1 MRARCGLTVDW
12 SFFESCHGKC
22 YCDPEGGALKNA
34 ARHHEINVSPSQKSE
49 QLKNSEDFYKWAR
62 DRSGLAIPKKTL
74 AQKRGRGI
82 YRRFFYWVP
91 SKGTGAVNRAN
102 LPKLECEGTSK
113 LHEFVDIG
121 VAGKVSSR
129 RAACHQCDACWAGNR
144 HECENLEFTG
154 RPTHLLITHKDAPTA
169 GVQRMERAA
178 LNRDG
183 VSRAE
188 KAEAGSIVCI
198 ETHEDEQA
206 HPWVISEVTKT
217 IHEAP
222 AASTP
227 YNPAKDSI
235 HFEPVKAK
243 EPVLEVKLLDTL
255 APGSTSPT
263 STLSSPSSYPHDVC
277 A

>member
-1 MRARCGLTVDW
+1 M
-12 SFFESCHGKC
+12 
-22 YCDPEGGALKNA
+22 
-34 ARHHEINVSPSQKSE
+34 
-49 QLKNSEDFYKWAR
+49 
-62 DRSGLAIPKKTL
+62 
-74 AQKRGRGI
+74 
-82 YRRFFYWVP
+82 
-91 SKGTGAVNRAN
+91 
-102 LPKLECEGTSK
+102 
-113 LHEFVDIG
+113 
-121 VAGKVSSR
+121 AGKVSSR

-144 HECENLEFTG
+144 HECENLDFTG

-255 APGSTSPT
+255 APGSTTYFYSELTVLVPARRVRVIKVE
-263 STLSSPSSYPHDVC
+263 LEPVRSSNRQAAAANAHISGARERFKITDDSLLAIRAED
-277 A
+277 ADGE